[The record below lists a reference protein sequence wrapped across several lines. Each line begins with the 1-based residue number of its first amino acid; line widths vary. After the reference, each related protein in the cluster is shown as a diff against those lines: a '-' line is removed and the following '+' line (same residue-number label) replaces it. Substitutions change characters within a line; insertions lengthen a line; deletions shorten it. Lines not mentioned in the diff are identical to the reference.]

1 MDLSFLCLLFVSI
14 PSISGIVLSQKSEYI
29 RQSYEDFKRKYGKY
43 FIGDEDDRRFGIF
56 KDNLKRAKIYQQEDR
71 GTAKYGVTRFFDLT
85 PEEFKALYL
94 TAVYDHR
101 KLNQCGTIE
110 LETVGELQ
118 DYFDWRDY
126 GAVGPVL
133 DQDICGS
140 SWAFSAIG
148 NIEGQYFMRIHRLL
162 SLSVQ
167 QLVDCDRID
176 QGCAGGSP
184 YGAFEG
190 IQQLGGLEL
199 EADYPYLGHQD
210 NCQSNPLR
218 FVVSVNGSVQLPKDE
233 DQIAQYL
240 FDYGPLSVGINGAFL
255 QYYSS
260 GIMHP
265 YWDNCDPA
273 EMNHAGLAVGFG
285 IEQDV
290 PYWIIKNSWS
300 VLWGEQGYFRLYRGN
315 GTCGVNEAVC
325 SATIA

>member
-1 MDLSFLCLLFVSI
+1 M
-14 PSISGIVLSQKSEYI
+14 KSEHV
-29 RQSYEDFKRKYGKY
+29 RQSYENFKRKYGKY
-43 FIGDEDDRRFGIF
+43 FIGDGRQFVFPRSLKNLLSEDDRRFGIF
-56 KDNLKRAKIYQQEDR
+56 KDNLKRAQIYQQEDR

-94 TAVYDHR
+94 TATYDHR
-101 KLNQCGTIE
+101 KLNQSETIE
-110 LETVGELQ
+110 PKPVGEPQ
-118 DYFDWRDY
+118 DFFDWRDY

-133 DQDICGS
+133 DQDRCGS

-162 SLSVQ
+162 SLSEQ
-167 QLVDCDRID
+167 QLVDCDRVD
-176 QGCAGGSP
+176 QGCSGGTP

-199 EADYPYLGHQD
+199 EVDYPYLGHQD

-218 FVVSVNGSVQLPKDE
+218 FVVSINGSVQLPKDE

-240 FDYGPLSVGINGAFL
+240 FDHGPLSVGVNGALL

-260 GIMHP
+260 GIMQP
-265 YWDNCDPA
+265 FRDNCDPA

-290 PYWIIKNSWS
+290 PYWTIKNSWS
-300 VLWGEQGYFRLYRGN
+300 TLWGE
-315 GTCGVNEAVC
+315 
-325 SATIA
+325 